1 MSLQSKQLKQSTK
14 KFCKICSDAGKSS
27 NEYNAHNVR
36 ENGKV
41 MCPILLITTCRYC
54 KKSGHTIAYCDV
66 LQHMNKAQDTRQT
79 PSWGRKNYN
88 DKSYNDKS
96 YNDKSFDKSY
106 NDKSYNDKSYNKNKN
121 NNNQFAVLCEEI
133 PETDEEFPI
142 LNNHV
147 SRPNIVR
154 SVANNWATIVAST
167 ASTASIAST
176 ASTASTASIASTAST
191 ASIASIASK
200 RPSSPIDSPPS
211 SPIESPPSSPIE
223 SNRSL
228 KATASLFTNISTGYY
243 NNRVPY
249 VRSTKKWTD
258 YDDEDSDEEY

>member
-96 YNDKSFDKSY
+96 FDKSY

-154 SVANNWATIVAST
+154 SVANNWATIV
-167 ASTASIAST
+167 